1 MHDEA
6 APRTTPDDDE
16 QVARAGESSPPP
28 DGRST
33 RWDEHRVQ
41 KRRELVEAT
50 LRAVRS
56 GGPKVGLDEIAA
68 QAGTSKTV
76 IYRHFGDRTGLW
88 TAVVESVH
96 DYILSNLDVPLTLR
110 RPSPADL
117 VTQLADAYLAVVE
130 RDPEIYRFVVARPGG
145 DVSDPVGSLTSRIGA
160 LVADNLR
167 PHLRAA
173 GLNDLMA
180 DTWGQG
186 VVGFIWAVAD
196 TWLASGMQRPRQA
209 VVADVAALFDPAFT
223 PLTRNGR

>member
-1 MHDEA
+1 MDDDVE
-6 APRTTPDDDE
+6 PRTPPVDSAAAD
-16 QVARAGESSPPP
+16 RAGTVPPSA

-33 RWDEHRVQ
+33 RWEEHRVH

-50 LRAVRS
+50 LRAIRAD
-56 GGPKVGLDEIAA
+56 GPQVGLDDIAA

-96 DYILSNLDVPLTLR
+96 AYILSNLDVPLTLS
-110 RPSPADL
+110 RPGPADL
-117 VTQLADAYLAVVE
+117 VTQLADVYLAVVE
-130 RDPEIYRFVVARPGG
+130 RDPEIYRFVVTRPAG
-145 DVSDPVGSLTSRIGA
+145 DVADPVGSFTSRIGA
-160 LVADNLR
+160 LVAESLR
-167 PHLRAA
+167 PHVRAA

-186 VVGFIWAVAD
+186 VIGFIWAVAD

-209 VVADVAALFDPAFT
+209 VVDDVAALFTPAFT
-223 PLTRNGR
+223 PLMRS